1 MTYQA
6 KQQASELC
14 FNHRDWTDHLPDGY
28 AVETRINSREVRAH
42 TNSQGEVVYC
52 SDMQW
57 YISGHFIEGAG
68 GSALLLIRPDGEEQH
83 GVFRR

>member
-28 AVETRINSREVRAH
+28 AVETRINLAIFLAYFPRWGFGLS
-42 TNSQGEVVYC
+42 S
-52 SDMQW
+52 
-57 YISGHFIEGAG
+57 F
-68 GSALLLIRPDGEEQH
+68 
-83 GVFRR
+83 